1 EVFYFKKGKQVEEI
15 STAMVSKI
23 KYGIRIF
30 EKRNF
35 QYDPSLRLSIDE
47 MPTQPDI
54 DLVNHSA
61 FVELLVNGEH
71 KLYKYVE
78 KGVSMFF
85 YEDMS
90 NNLVLLQYKKYIN
103 SRQEIN
109 ENKTFQIQLKN
120 TLPNPVFQTENDY
133 ESL

>member
-1 EVFYFKKGKQVEEI
+1 MKRTFTFFCLLMIHSLFAQTNYELGYYVSQSGEMVNGESSEISIENFPEVFYFKKGKQVEEI

-78 KGVSMFF
+78 KG
-85 YEDMS
+85 
-90 NNLVLLQYKKYIN
+90 
-103 SRQEIN
+103 
-109 ENKTFQIQLKN
+109 
-120 TLPNPVFQTENDY
+120 
-133 ESL
+133 